1 MEILSLEIRELSN
14 KLDHVI
20 AITESQSQKLDMLS
34 KILYKE
40 TDNKVVDVTEK
51 SKKQALV
58 ILQNKNDR
66 TELEIVRGQINHVN
80 QVKRKRNDMEVIGMI
95 DSYKNPINLL
105 NRFDE
110 SIKQEGD
117 NRFQKRNNKI
127 VLKNGSTTDDLI
139 HVFHNLDDDKHAVA
153 KNVRKCI

>member
-1 MEILSLEIRELSN
+1 MESQTESARQVRKYYICLEDLFTQYLLYQQAHEMVLSTHRMEILSLENRELSN

-40 TDNKVVDVTEK
+40 TDTKVVDVTEK

-80 QVKRKRNDMEVIGMI
+80 QVKRKRNDMEVIGTI

-105 NRFDE
+105 NRF
-110 SIKQEGD
+110 
-117 NRFQKRNNKI
+117 
-127 VLKNGSTTDDLI
+127 V
-139 HVFHNLDDDKHAVA
+139 
-153 KNVRKCI
+153 